1 MRHLTQWP
9 HNVVLMPIFTCNACF
24 FCQFL
29 FNTDDADVEKLL
41 LHLTLMPVSNIRII
55 VSDHV
60 AEPHQRIAQRTLA
73 RAVCTA
79 VHGAEATHRAE
90 VSSIALF
97 RGDSL
102 EVSVARPCA
111 F

>member
-1 MRHLTQWP
+1 
-9 HNVVLMPIFTCNACF
+9 
-24 FCQFL
+24 
-29 FNTDDADVEKLL
+29 VEKLL
-41 LHLTLMPVSNIRII
+41 LHLTLISVSNIRTI

-79 VHGAEATHRAE
+79 VHGADATQRAE

-102 EVSVARPCA
+102 EVSVALLCT